1 MMAFRD
7 VGRLFVAALA
17 AAAAFGGSAW
27 ADESYRT
34 DYRVTLA
41 GLPVAR
47 ASFTTHISDRN
58 YRIAGDISS
67 AGLVNVF
74 TSLTASTSVEGQMV
88 GAEKLQPAS
97 YELVYTRGKRTRTY
111 DVRFSGGS
119 VVKTSII
126 PEPKRN
132 AERWIPVAPGD
143 LRSVFDPLGG
153 LVLSENGGLCN
164 RTIPIF
170 DGESRMDLVLSPKG
184 KAKFTAGDTSGEAT
198 VCNVRYVP
206 KSGFNK
212 GRSDIEYLRQAQ
224 DMEIWF
230 AKAGGMKLYAP
241 VYAKVPTRVGPLYI
255 TATRFGA

>member
-1 MMAFRD
+1 MMFSQGL
-7 VGRLFVAALA
+7 GRSFLAAMAGVLALGGAAL
-17 AAAAFGGSAW
+17 
-27 ADESYRT
+27 ADESYHT

-47 ASFTTHISDRN
+47 ASFTTNISDSD
-58 YRIAGDISS
+58 YKIAGDISS

-74 TSLTASTSVEGQMV
+74 TSLTAKTSVAGQVV
-88 GAEKLQPAS
+88 GTERLEPQS
-97 YELVYTRGKRTRTY
+97 YELIYTRGKRTRTY

-119 VVKTSII
+119 VVKTSIT

-132 AERWIPVAPGD
+132 ADRWIPVSPGD
-143 LRSVFDPLGG
+143 LRAVFDPLGG
-153 LVLSENGGLCN
+153 LVLSERGGLCN
-164 RTIPIF
+164 RTIPIY

-184 KAKFTAGDTSGEAT
+184 KAKFTAGDVSGEAT
-198 VCNVRYVP
+198 VCSVRYVP

-212 GRSDIEYLRQAQ
+212 GRSDIEYLRQAN